1 MACLLVSTGCTTLS
15 SNPGATG
22 TMTSFPLSTDSLTQG
37 QPLPMDAHAT
47 HTTSNTT
54 FEVWIDS
61 FEIGGIDE
69 YGNQELTI
77 YVAAKNTGTVPIQMV
92 WFSKLTDSNGKTYGG
107 IGISKGGVGARTT
120 WIQPNMTEMARD
132 FVIIRSDRDLATLKN
147 GAMLD
152 VYFIER
158 PTDEYPSSLVP
169 DYHTRWTIDAGA
181 IR

>member
-1 MACLLVSTGCTTLS
+1 
-15 SNPGATG
+15 
-22 TMTSFPLSTDSLTQG
+22 
-37 QPLPMDAHAT
+37 MDAHAT